1 MTDTVTL
8 DGASLTVDQVVAV
21 ARERVHVAISAEA
34 SLRAARSRA
43 ALEADIER
51 GDVIYGVNTGFGRL
65 ANERIPP
72 DRLLDLQRNL
82 VLSHVA
88 GVGDPLPLDVVRG
101 IMLLR
106 ANSLLLETSG
116 ARPVLPERLVAML
129 NAGVHPIV
137 PEQGSVGASG
147 DLAPLAHVAYALIG
161 GGEVE
166 VASGPTLTDVRRV
179 GAAEALQSAGM
190 EPVSLEAKEGL
201 SFVNGTQAQSA
212 ILALLVH
219 DAQVLWRAAHAA
231 AAMSLEAL
239 LGTPVPFDERIH
251 AVRPHRGQRASAAL
265 MLELLAES
273 EIRESHRSG
282 DDRVQDA
289 YSLRCIPQILGTVAD
304 AVEYGAGVIA
314 VELNSATDNPLVFGE
329 DVLSGGN
336 FHGQPVAFALDMLA
350 IAITTL
356 AGVAERRIDRMLNP
370 DSSQGLPPFLA
381 KEPGV
386 QSGLMMLQITA
397 AALVGESRTLCTPA
411 SVQSIPTD
419 GNQEDVVP
427 MGMAAAYKCRR
438 ITENARRVVAAEL
451 LAAAEAL
458 EYRKPL
464 RPGRGVYRAVEIVRE
479 MVGAL
484 EEDRPITPDVERI
497 ASAIREGAFA

>member
-304 AVEYGAGVIA
+304 AVEYGASVIA

-419 GNQEDVVP
+419 GNQEDFVP

-464 RPGRGVYRAVEIVRE
+464 RPGRGVCRAVEIVRE

>member
-464 RPGRGVYRAVEIVRE
+464 RPGRGVCRAVEIVRE

-497 ASAIREGAFA
+497 TSAIREGAFA

>member
-419 GNQEDVVP
+419 GNQEDFVP

-464 RPGRGVYRAVEIVRE
+464 RPGRGVCRAVEIVRE

>member
-116 ARPVLPERLVAML
+116 AWPVLPERLVAML

-350 IAITTL
+350 IAVTTL

-464 RPGRGVYRAVEIVRE
+464 RPGRGVCRAVEIVRE

-497 ASAIREGAFA
+497 TSAIREGAFA

>member
-166 VASGPTLTDVRRV
+166 VASGPTLNDVRRV
-179 GAAEALQSAGM
+179 GAAEALQSAGI

-314 VELNSATDNPLVFGE
+314 VELNSATDNPLVFGQ

-350 IAITTL
+350 IAVTTL

-419 GNQEDVVP
+419 GNQEDFVP

-464 RPGRGVYRAVEIVRE
+464 RPGRGVCRAVEIVRE